1 MSKITS
7 NNTYIYFTVD
17 AIENYMIDLKNKRS
31 FLNIIELFELNA
43 KNYEKMVLKELKSEK
58 WRHK

>member
-58 WRHK
+58 